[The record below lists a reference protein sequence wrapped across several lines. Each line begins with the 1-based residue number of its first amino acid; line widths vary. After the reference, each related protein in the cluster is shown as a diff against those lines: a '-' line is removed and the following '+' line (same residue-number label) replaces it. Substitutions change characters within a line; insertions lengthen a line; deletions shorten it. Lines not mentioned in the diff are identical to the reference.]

1 MEEEMQEAIDNKLNQ
16 KPRTKAIKVK
26 VKAKRPIIDKR
37 LKGLSKDQKLIL
49 KTLVAKGQL
58 NTNELVALRTGNAGS
73 QSELARAEMTKEQ
86 LKIQRNTA
94 RKTGEKLA
102 AKGLVIADK
111 VPNIT
116 SRTANNGQV
125 QTGAFG
131 FVMQYRLAPNVRRL
145 VETIEPAKA

>member
-1 MEEEMQEAIDNKLNQ
+1 MEDDEMQEAIDNKLNQ
-16 KPRTKAIKVK
+16 KPRAKAIKVK
-26 VKAKRPIIDKR
+26 VKAKRPIIDPR

-58 NTNELVALRTGNAGS
+58 NTNDLVALRTGNAGS
-73 QSELARAEMTKEQ
+73 QSELASAEMTKEQ

-116 SRTANNGQV
+116 ERTASNGQV

-131 FVMQYRLAPNVRRL
+131 FVMQYRLAPNVRKL
-145 VETIEPAKA
+145 IESIEA